1 MVRYG
6 PEAIGKL
13 ARVWLESA
21 ILVPAVDV
29 LPAVVQYDIVIAQ
42 VPQPQIDHPLR
53 RGQEQVLGH
62 IATKCI
68 PVVLVRSA
76 SAFRKECGSR
86 KKSKRRR
93 THPIGGVRAS
103 PFLIASEPTT
113 SAAATDKRARN
124 GHMLL
129 LFDGVSITHAETSGG
144 AEQYRVYRSG
154 HCRLPFIIV
163 GPDIR

>member
-29 LPAVVQYDIVIAQ
+29 LPTVVQYDIVIAQ

-53 RGQEQVLGH
+53 RGQEQVIGY

-86 KKSKRRR
+86 RKSKKRR

-129 LFDGVSITHAETSGG
+129 LSLTTYLSLTQRQAGVLNSTEYTEVDTAGFLLLSWARI
-144 AEQYRVYRSG
+144 
-154 HCRLPFIIV
+154 
-163 GPDIR
+163 